1 MWGYNAML
9 NNAVMQMVGS
19 VTLSVHCL
27 EQGLVHSLSA
37 AHFLV
42 DMCARYPG
50 QVTILALGPLTNIAM
65 AMNLD
70 ASIVDNM
77 VRYPI

>member
-1 MWGYNAML
+1 ML
-9 NNAVMQMVGS
+9 NNALMQMVGS
-19 VTLSVHCL
+19 VRPIVHCL

-50 QVTILALGPLTNIAM
+50 EVTILALGPLTNIAM
-65 AMNLD
+65 AMKLD
-70 ASIVDNM
+70 ASIVNNM
-77 VRYPI
+77 VRYPV